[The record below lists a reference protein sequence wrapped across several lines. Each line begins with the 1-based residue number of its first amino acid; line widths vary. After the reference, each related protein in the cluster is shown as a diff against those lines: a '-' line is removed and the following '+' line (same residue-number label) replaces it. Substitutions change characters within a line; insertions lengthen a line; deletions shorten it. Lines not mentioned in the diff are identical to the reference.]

1 MTLIRPNGF
10 IISASSQTGTWAEE
24 EAAAATAAV
33 NPTPAQRPT
42 SIPTP
47 RLLSR
52 KSQRLD
58 TSIATPQTPPTSSSS
73 PTEPQIDASTLLL
86 GIGWTALPSAS
97 AENDA
102 AAAVRGWNRYLANHH
117 PITNPSILL
126 RSAGLAAYLV
136 KADEGFFMFREN
148 LDEGQLVGRTEEE
161 ALANLRKS
169 PTGTVE
175 GSEVLR
181 AVGSPKR
188 KESDAEVE
196 KVDEGMELD

>member
-1 MTLIRPNGF
+1 MVLIRPNGF

-24 EAAAATAAV
+24 EAAAAAV
-33 NPTPAQRPT
+33 NPIPAQRPT
-42 SIPTP
+42 SISTP

-58 TSIATPQTPPTSSSS
+58 TSMATPQTPPTSSSS

-86 GIGWTALPSAS
+86 GIGWTALPSAA
-97 AENDA
+97 AEDDA

-148 LDEGQLVGRTEEE
+148 LDEGQLVGRTEEA
-161 ALANLRKS
+161 ALANLRKT
-169 PTGTVE
+169 PTGTVD

-188 KESDAEVE
+188 KENDAEVE